1 MFCSSPSQIT
11 FTAFEENHTRYGKL
25 PQNSWSSETEER
37 RLFWNMTSCDRCDKM
52 RRFPPYFDR
61 FFPADK
67 DYEFCCEWNV
77 WDNYNSCD
85 AEVEG
90 GCNSG
95 DPDEVTYSEED
106 MERIM
111 AAHDEDAAKVPAV
124 KAGPAAKKARPA
136 PLPTPAPGDKKR
148 GRGRPPGSKTNAS
161 KKTKTDEDE
170 EGDGQEEDSIRG
182 VRGSALPPEAPP
194 SRSSPRLRQT

>member
-11 FTAFEENHTRYGKL
+11 FTAFEENDTRYGKL

-52 RRFPPYFDR
+52 RRFPHYYDQFSPD
-61 FFPADK
+61 DK

-90 GCNSG
+90 GCNTN
-95 DPDEVTYSEED
+95 DPDEVRYSEED
-106 MERIM
+106 MERIRT
-111 AAHDEDAAKVPAV
+111 AYDENAAKVPAAN
-124 KAGPAAKKARPA
+124 AGPPAKKARPA
-136 PLPTPAPGDKKR
+136 PPVTPGDRRR
-148 GRGRPPGSKTNAS
+148 GRGRPPGAKAS
-161 KKTKTDEDE
+161 AKKKTKTDEDE
-170 EGDGQEEDSIRG
+170 EGDGQEEDSSSG
-182 VRGSALPPEAPP
+182 VRSSAPPPEAPP
-194 SRSSPRLRQT
+194 SRSSPRLRQN